1 MKFNVKNNNPEI
13 ENIKYTET
21 KSIFKPLD
29 AP

>member
-1 MKFNVKNNNPEI
+1 MKFNVKNPEI

-29 AP
+29 APQ

>member
-1 MKFNVKNNNPEI
+1 MKFNVKNPPEI

-21 KSIFKPLD
+21 KSILKPLN